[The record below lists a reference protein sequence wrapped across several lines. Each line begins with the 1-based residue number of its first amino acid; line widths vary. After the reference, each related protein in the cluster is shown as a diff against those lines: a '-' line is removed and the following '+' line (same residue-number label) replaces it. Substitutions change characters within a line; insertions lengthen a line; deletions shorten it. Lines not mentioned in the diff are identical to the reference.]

1 MTLLEL
7 LYAAALGVLL
17 LHAAVSCVFA
27 KIRSWRLER
36 PVSALHDRPTVAVVV
51 PAYNESLSIER
62 VLERARASTYPLAAI
77 LVVDDGSSDDTA
89 VRAER
94 ALQGFPGGVV
104 FRLPENRGKA
114 AALNHALVRS
124 SADVLF
130 TLDADTYLEPDTI
143 ERAVHLLAASHA
155 EAVACNVRVAQPGLF
170 LQRLQA
176 LEYVGFLNL
185 DRRAQA
191 LVGAITT
198 VPGAAAAWRRP
209 TVARLGG
216 FPGRTL
222 TEDTDLTLSLSR
234 RRQRIALADTAVART
249 EAPPDLHQLLM
260 QRERW
265 FWGNLACA
273 RYHTRAASGETS
285 PFFRLV
291 ILPLF
296 VFLSVA
302 SMPLYALSWLL
313 VVNLMLQGDLQ
324 FALGGGLL
332 ALVAGVS
339 RILTGFAVD
348 EQPAPRCGPLLAC
361 VLLMPPIACLAAAIG
376 LARRLVRA
384 TIRW

>member
-17 LHAAVSCVFA
+17 VHAVTSCVLA
-27 KIRSWRLER
+27 KIRSWRPQRRVSTLHHR
-36 PVSALHDRPTVAVVV
+36 PKVALVV

-89 VRAER
+89 KCAER
-94 ALQGFPGGVV
+94 ALTGFAGGVV

-114 AALNHALVRS
+114 AALNHALVGC
-124 SADVLF
+124 SAEVLF

-143 ERAVHLLAASHA
+143 ERAVHLMAASSA
-155 EAVACNVRVAQPGLF
+155 TAVACNLRVAHRDSF
-170 LQRLQA
+170 LHRLQA

-191 LVGAITT
+191 LIGAITT
-198 VPGAAAAWRRP
+198 VPGAAAAWRRS
-209 TVARLGG
+209 TIARLGG

-222 TEDTDLTLSLSR
+222 TEDTDASLSLLR
-234 RRQRIALADTAVART
+234 RRHRIVMADTAVSRT
-249 EAPPDLHQLLM
+249 EAPQDLDQLLI

-273 RYHTRAASGETS
+273 HYHLRAESEETP
-285 PFFRLV
+285 PFFRLLV
-291 ILPLF
+291 LPVF

-302 SMPLYALSWLL
+302 SMPLYAL
-313 VVNLMLQGDLQ
+313 VLQGDLRI
-324 FALGGGLL
+324 ALGGGLL
-332 ALVAGVS
+332 ALIAGVS
-339 RILTGFAVD
+339 RILIGSAID
-348 EQPAPRCGPLLAC
+348 GQPAPRLGPLLAC
-361 VLLMPPIACLAAAIG
+361 VLFMPLIVCLAAAIG
-376 LARRLVRA
+376 LARRLLHA
-384 TIRW
+384 TTRW